1 MGHDNTVHR
10 YLCAMFQDNRLPLL
24 CQLKRGRWKRGDFMF
39 FEEGVL
45 GLEEDD
51 RGSTCRERRLSS
63 AETDVC
69 VRDLLFYQRVVL
81 RDVCTYC
88 TEAIIC
94 YCMASFVQNE
104 FRCLTSERKIE
115 DWDRQIH
122 GFRDFGTLFIFP
134 RTIGYWYSLEESP
147 KANFCLFYDPKL
159 QPKPFPTLAKPHNQF
174 LISSYIL
181 SSFITTPTWRYP
193 PSRRW

>member
-1 MGHDNTVHR
+1 MDFMGHGNTVHR
-10 YLCAMFQDNRLPLL
+10 YLCAMFQDNRLPLF
-24 CQLKRGRWKRGDFMF
+24 CRLKRGRWRRGDFMF

-51 RGSTCRERRLSS
+51 RGSTCRDGRLSF

-81 RDVCTYC
+81 RDVCTYY

-94 YCMASFVQNE
+94 YCIASFVQNE
-104 FRCLTSERKIE
+104 FRCLPSERKIE

-122 GFRDFGTLFIFP
+122 GFRDFGTLFISP
-134 RTIGYWYSLEESP
+134 RSIGY
-147 KANFCLFYDPKL
+147 
-159 QPKPFPTLAKPHNQF
+159 
-174 LISSYIL
+174 
-181 SSFITTPTWRYP
+181 
-193 PSRRW
+193 